1 MPALQEPVMTEDA
14 QLDAALK
21 KADDV
26 LAASLRR
33 EEAQRKSRRIG
44 LALVCSFLLG
54 TAVGATTIALWP
66 RQPAPSP
73 ARNRF
78 FGDSPTPSFTPPPA
92 PTTGPCEVKYATE
105 WRRATIVDR
114 DQNIFQVKYDD
125 WPAFFNEW
133 VTPDRI
139 RPIGS
144 KWDALGYVAPTP
156 HGQKPMQP
164 KTAN

>member
-1 MPALQEPVMTEDA
+1 MTEDA

-33 EEAQRKSRRIG
+33 EEAQRKSRRNG

-54 TAVGATTIALWP
+54 AAVGATAMALWP
-66 RQPAPSP
+66 RQMPPKSLASTPALAAAP
-73 ARNRF
+73 A
-78 FGDSPTPSFTPPPA
+78 SFTAPPA
-92 PTTGPCEVKYATE
+92 PTTGPCEVKYASE

-144 KWDALGYVAPTP
+144 KWDAIDYATPTP

-164 KTAN
+164 EKRN

>member
-1 MPALQEPVMTEDA
+1 MTEDA

-33 EEAQRKSRRIG
+33 EEAQRKSRRNG

-54 TAVGATTIALWP
+54 TAVGAATMALWP

-73 ARNRF
+73 ARPLA
-78 FGDSPTPSFTPPPA
+78 DSPAPSIVPPPA
-92 PTTGPCEVKYATE
+92 PTTGPCEVKYANE
-105 WRRATIVDR
+105 WRRASIVDR

-144 KWDALGYVAPTP
+144 KWDALGYATPTP